1 MTSSA
6 TETTTVT
13 ETDPTDP
20 TAVSATVYLGSS
32 QVDVNDGQGGLMGN
46 GDIDGNGGFYPGFEI
61 DVPLVLGP
69 DEPSNVEQSFEEYE
83 ALTDVLIEVDTIV
96 EETQMIDVDT
106 TVDVIEQTTATATR
120 EVQ

>member
-83 ALTDVLIEVDTIV
+83 ALRDVLIEVDTIV
-96 EETQMIDVDT
+96 EEWQLPPKRKDLRS
-106 TVDVIEQTTATATR
+106 EN
-120 EVQ
+120 EK